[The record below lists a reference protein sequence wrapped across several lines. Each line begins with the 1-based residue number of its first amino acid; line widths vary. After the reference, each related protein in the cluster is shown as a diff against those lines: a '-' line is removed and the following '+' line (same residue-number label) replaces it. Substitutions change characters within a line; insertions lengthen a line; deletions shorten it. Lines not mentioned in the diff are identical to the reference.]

1 MILSMTGYGKSER
14 KNKNFCVSVEIKSI
28 NNRFFDPIPK
38 IHPLLREFEKEIMAL
53 VKDECIRGRVF
64 INLDVNTNSNLNQF
78 TLNKKKL
85 SSYVDILDQVSKEAK
100 IDEPISL
107 SNLLK
112 YPDIIENI
120 GISDENISKKIV
132 ITAVKSALRDL
143 KSFRKKEGNNLLDDI
158 NNVLD
163 AINRN
168 FKKIEMISKK
178 NINKELIQ
186 YKKKIKNYMPNLSKL
201 DDDRLYQEIAI
212 ILEKKD
218 INEELIRFKSH
229 MQLFSSYLK
238 NKNNEGKKKNF
249 LLQEMNREVN
259 TIGAKSDNTK
269 IRHLV
274 VDVKDNLEKLRE
286 QVQNILWKMEN

>member
-38 IHPLLREFEKEIMAL
+38 IHPLLREFEKEIMTL

-64 INLDVNTNSNLNQF
+64 INLDVNTNSINQF
-78 TLNKKKL
+78 ILNKKRL
-85 SSYVDILDQVSKEAK
+85 GAYIDILEQVSKEAK
-100 IDEPISL
+100 IDKPISL

-120 GISDENISKKIV
+120 GISDKSDSNKVV
-132 ITAVKSALRDL
+132 ITAVKSALKDL
-143 KSFRKKEGNNLLDDI
+143 KSFRKKEGINLLNDI
-158 NNVLD
+158 NNALD
-163 AINRN
+163 AINKN
-168 FKKIEMISKK
+168 FKKIEILSKK
-178 NINKELIQ
+178 NINKELVQ

-238 NKNNEGKKKNF
+238 NKKNEGKKKNF

-286 QVQNILWKMEN
+286 QVQNIL

>member
-14 KNKNFCVSVEIKSI
+14 KNKNFCVLVEIKSI

-38 IHPLLREFEKEIMAL
+38 IHPLLREFEKEIMTL

-64 INLDVNTNSNLNQF
+64 INLDVNTNSINQF
-78 TLNKKKL
+78 ILNKKRL
-85 SSYVDILDQVSKEAK
+85 GAYIDILEQVSKEAK
-100 IDEPISL
+100 IDKPISL

-120 GISDENISKKIV
+120 GISDKSDSKKVV
-132 ITAVKSALRDL
+132 ITAVKSALKDL
-143 KSFRKKEGNNLLDDI
+143 KSFRKKEGINLLNDI
-158 NNVLD
+158 NNALD
-163 AINRN
+163 AINKN
-168 FKKIEMISKK
+168 FKKIEILSKK
-178 NINKELIQ
+178 NINKELVQ

-238 NKNNEGKKKNF
+238 NKKNEGKKKNF

-286 QVQNILWKMEN
+286 QVQNIL

>member
-14 KNKNFCVSVEIKSI
+14 KNKSFSVTVEIKSI

-38 IHPLLREFEKEIMAL
+38 IHPLLREFEKEVMTL
-53 VKDECIRGRVF
+53 VKTGCVRGRVF
-64 INLDVNTNSNLNQF
+64 INLDINTNNNLNQF
-78 TLNKKKL
+78 ILNKKKL
-85 SSYVDILDQVSKEAK
+85 NSYIDILDQVSKEAK
-100 IDEPISL
+100 IKESVSL
-107 SNLLK
+107 TDLLK

-120 GISDENISKKIV
+120 GISNDRGSKRIV
-132 ITAVKSALRDL
+132 ISAVKSALKDL
-143 KSFRKKEGNNLLDDI
+143 KSFRKKEGLNLLDDI
-158 NNVLD
+158 NNVIES
-163 AINRN
+163 INKI
-168 FKKIEMISKK
+168 FKKIDIISKK
-178 NINKELIQ
+178 NINKELNN

-229 MQLFSSYLK
+229 MQLFSLYLK
-238 NKNNEGKKKNF
+238 NKKNEGKKKNF

-274 VDVKDNLEKLRE
+274 VDIKDNLEKLRE
-286 QVQNILWKMEN
+286 QVQNIL

>member
-38 IHPLLREFEKEIMAL
+38 IHPLLREFEKEIMTL
-53 VKDECIRGRVF
+53 VKDECVRGRVF
-64 INLDVNTNSNLNQF
+64 INLDINTNNNLNQF
-78 TLNKKKL
+78 ILNKKKL

-100 IDEPISL
+100 INEPISL

-120 GISDENISKKIV
+120 GVSDEKSSKKIV
-132 ITAVKSALRDL
+132 ISAVKCALKDL
-143 KSFRKKEGNNLLDDI
+143 KSFRKKEGMNLLDDI
-158 NNVLD
+158 DNVLD
-163 AINRN
+163 AINKN

>member
-14 KNKNFCVSVEIKSI
+14 KNKNFCVYVEIKSI

-38 IHPLLREFEKEIMAL
+38 IHPLLKEFEKEIMTL
-53 VKDECIRGRVF
+53 VKRECIRGRVF
-64 INLDVNTNSNLNQF
+64 INLDIDTNNKLNEF
-78 TLNKKKL
+78 VLNKKKL
-85 SSYVDILDQVSKEAK
+85 SSYVNILNQVSEQANIKES
-100 IDEPISL
+100 IRLENI
-107 SNLLK
+107 LK

-120 GISDENISKKIV
+120 SIDNDKNNKKI
-132 ITAVKSALRDL
+132 IINAVKAAVKDL
-143 KSFRKKEGNNLLDDI
+143 KNFRIKEGLNLLDDI
-158 NNVLD
+158 NDVLSS
-163 AINRN
+163 IN
-168 FKKIEMISKK
+168 KIFNKIQIPSKK
-178 NINKELIQ
+178 NINKELVN
-186 YKKKIKNYMPNLSKL
+186 YKKKIKTYMPNLSKL

-229 MQLFSSYLK
+229 LQLFSLYLN
-238 NKNNEGKKKNF
+238 NKKNEGKKKNF

-274 VDVKDNLEKLRE
+274 VDMKDNLEKIRE
-286 QVQNILWKMEN
+286 QVQNIL

>member
-38 IHPLLREFEKEIMAL
+38 IHPLLREFEKEIMTL

-64 INLDVNTNSNLNQF
+64 INLDVNTNSINQF
-78 TLNKKKL
+78 ILNKKRL
-85 SSYVDILDQVSKEAK
+85 VAYIDILEQVSKEAK
-100 IDEPISL
+100 IDKPISL

-120 GISDENISKKIV
+120 GISDKSDSNKVV
-132 ITAVKSALRDL
+132 ITAVKSALKDL
-143 KSFRKKEGNNLLDDI
+143 KSFRKKEGINLLNDI
-158 NNVLD
+158 NNALD
-163 AINRN
+163 AINKN
-168 FKKIEMISKK
+168 FKKIEILSKK
-178 NINKELIQ
+178 NINKELVQ

-238 NKNNEGKKKNF
+238 NKKNEGKKKNF

-286 QVQNILWKMEN
+286 QVQNIL

>member
-64 INLDVNTNSNLNQF
+64 INLDVNTNNNLSQF
-78 TLNKKKL
+78 ILNKKKL
-85 SSYVDILDQVSKEAK
+85 TSYVDILDQVSKEAK
-100 IDEPISL
+100 IDQPISL
-107 SNLLK
+107 SDLLK

-120 GISDENISKKIV
+120 GISNEKSNKKIV
-132 ITAVKSALRDL
+132 MVAVKSALRDL
-143 KSFRKKEGNNLLDDI
+143 KNFRKNEGDNLLDDI

-163 AINRN
+163 AINKN
-168 FKKIEMISKK
+168 FKKIEIISKK

-238 NKNNEGKKKNF
+238 NKNNDGKKKNF

-286 QVQNILWKMEN
+286 QVQNIL

>member
-38 IHPLLREFEKEIMAL
+38 IHPLLREFEKEIMTL

-64 INLDVNTNSNLNQF
+64 INLDVNTNSINQF
-78 TLNKKKL
+78 ILNKKRL
-85 SSYVDILDQVSKEAK
+85 VAYIDILEQVSKEAK
-100 IDEPISL
+100 IDKPISL

-120 GISDENISKKIV
+120 GIPDKSDSNKVV
-132 ITAVKSALRDL
+132 ITAVKSALKDL
-143 KSFRKKEGNNLLDDI
+143 KSFRKKEGINLLNDI
-158 NNVLD
+158 NNALD
-163 AINRN
+163 AINKN
-168 FKKIEMISKK
+168 FKKIEILSKK
-178 NINKELIQ
+178 NINKELVQ

-238 NKNNEGKKKNF
+238 NKKNEGKKKNF

-286 QVQNILWKMEN
+286 QVQNIL